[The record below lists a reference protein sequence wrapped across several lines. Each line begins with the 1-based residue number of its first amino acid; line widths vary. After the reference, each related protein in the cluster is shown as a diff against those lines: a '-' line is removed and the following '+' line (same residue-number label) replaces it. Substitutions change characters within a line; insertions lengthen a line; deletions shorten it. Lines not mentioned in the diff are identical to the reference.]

1 LDNRG
6 KSGATS
12 GKSGATSG
20 KSGATSG
27 KSGATSSKS
36 GATSGKSRTKR
47 PVEKQQGR
55 NYEKYIHIINYYI
68 FFGLN
73 TNFNNH

>member
-1 LDNRG
+1 MDNRG
-6 KSGATS
+6 PETSGKSAATSGKSAATFGKSAATS
-12 GKSGATSG
+12 GKSG
-20 KSGATSG
+20 
-27 KSGATSSKS
+27 
-36 GATSGKSRTKR
+36 TKR
-47 PVEKQQGR
+47 HVEKQQGR